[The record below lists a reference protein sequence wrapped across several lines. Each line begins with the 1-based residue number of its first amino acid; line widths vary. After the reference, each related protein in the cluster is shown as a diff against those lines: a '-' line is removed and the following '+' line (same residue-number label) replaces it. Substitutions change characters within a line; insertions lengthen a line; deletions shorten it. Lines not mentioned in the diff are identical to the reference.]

1 MSGADTEHG
10 IETFLN
16 TENRLA
22 VNVSEAVF
30 CIRCL
35 FLYFVYGKRHTQL
48 IGAAIRAGFN
58 DDRTATRCGAGLI
71 VGRKGIGTLFAQ

>member
-30 CIRCL
+30 HSLLTSL
-35 FLYFVYGKRHTQL
+35 FSLR
-48 IGAAIRAGFN
+48 
-58 DDRTATRCGAGLI
+58 
-71 VGRKGIGTLFAQ
+71 